1 MKISDFFTVGELAK
15 EMDVTVRTL
24 QYYDKEGLLKPSAK
38 SEGGRRLYSKKDMV
52 KLHQILSLKYLGFS
66 LDEIKDKLFSLDD
79 PFEVSEILAKQADIL
94 RKQIN
99 QLKVALDTTESLH
112 KEVLK
117 IKTVNFS
124 KYADIVTI
132 LKQQNENYWLIKLF
146 DDKLSSH
153 IREKFNANPS
163 DGIKIFNKYS
173 ELLDKTLELK
183 NQDKSPS
190 SKASLSL
197 AEEWWNMINDFTG
210 GDMSLLPNL
219 MEFNNNKENWNEELA
234 IKQSLID
241 SFLDES
247 LNYYFQSKNINILGM
262 EDN

>member
-1 MKISDFFTVGELAK
+1 MRNSYFFTVGELAK

-79 PFEVSEILAKQADIL
+79 PLEVSEILAKQADIL

-99 QLKVALDTTESLH
+99 QLKVALDTTESLRE
-112 KEVLK
+112 EVIK
-117 IKTVNFS
+117 IKTVDFS
-124 KYADIVTI
+124 KYADIVSL
-132 LKQQNENYWLIKLF
+132 LKQENENYWLIKLF

-153 IREKFNANPS
+153 IREKFNNDS
-163 DGIKIFNKYS
+163 DAGINIFNKYS
-173 ELLDKTLELK
+173 QLLDKTLNLK
-183 NQDKSPS
+183 NQGESPS
-190 SKASLSL
+190 SKISLSL
-197 AEEWWNMINDFTG
+197 AEEWWNMINDFTK
-210 GDMSLLPNL
+210 GDLSLLPNL
-219 MEFNNNKENWNEELA
+219 MEFNNKKENWKEDMA
-234 IKQSLID
+234 IKQNLID
-241 SFLDES
+241 DFLGES
-247 LNYYFQSKNINILGM
+247 LNYYFQSKNINILNS